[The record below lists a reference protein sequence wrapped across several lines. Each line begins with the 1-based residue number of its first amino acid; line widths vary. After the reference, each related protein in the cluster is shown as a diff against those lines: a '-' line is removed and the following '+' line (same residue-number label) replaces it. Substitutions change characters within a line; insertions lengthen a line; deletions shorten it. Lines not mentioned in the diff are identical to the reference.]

1 MASYSVELTR
11 TAEKQLRRIAK
22 RDRNRLVEAIRGLA
36 DSPRPHGARHGARK
50 LQGYDDVYRIRV
62 GQYRVVYEVFD
73 DRVIVIVLKVGHRKD
88 I

>member
-22 RDRNRLVEAIRGLA
+22 RDRNRLVEAIRGLV
-36 DSPRPHGARHGARK
+36 DRPRPHGARK
-50 LQGYDDVYRIRV
+50 LQGYDHVYRIRV
-62 GQYRVVYEVFD
+62 GQYRVVYEILE

-88 I
+88 IYK

>member
-1 MASYSVELTR
+1 MASYSVEVTR

-22 RDRNRLVEAIRGLA
+22 RDRSRLVEAIQGLA
-36 DSPRPHGARHGARK
+36 DRPRPHGARK

-62 GQYRVVYEVFD
+62 GQYRVVYEVFE

-88 I
+88 IYK

>member
-22 RDRNRLVEAIRGLA
+22 RDRNRLVGAIRSLA
-36 DSPRPHGARHGARK
+36 DRPRPHGARK
-50 LQGYDDVYRIRV
+50 LQGYNDVYRIRV
-62 GQYRVVYEVFD
+62 GQCRVVYEVFD

-88 I
+88 IYK

>member
-22 RDRNRLVEAIRGLA
+22 RDRNRLVEAIHGLA
-36 DSPRPHGARHGARK
+36 DKPRPHGARK

-73 DRVIVIVLKVGHRKD
+73 DRVILIVLKVGHRKD
-88 I
+88 IYK

>member
-22 RDRNRLVEAIRGLA
+22 RDRSRLVEAIHSLTDR
-36 DSPRPHGARHGARK
+36 PRPHGARK

-62 GQYRVVYEVFD
+62 GQYRVVYEILE

-88 I
+88 IYK

>member
-22 RDRNRLVEAIRGLA
+22 RHRNRLVEAIHDLVDR
-36 DSPRPHGARHGARK
+36 PRPHGARK

-62 GQYRVVYEVFD
+62 GQYRVVYEILE
-73 DRVIVIVLKVGHRKD
+73 DRVIVIVLKLGHRKD
-88 I
+88 IYK

>member
-22 RDRNRLVEAIRGLA
+22 RDRSRLVEAMHGLA
-36 DSPRPHGARHGARK
+36 DRPRHRGGRK
-50 LQGYDDVYRIRV
+50 LQGYDDVYRIRM
-62 GQYRVVYEVFD
+62 GQYRIVYEILE

-88 I
+88 IYK

>member
-1 MASYSVELTR
+1 MASYSVEVTR

-22 RDRNRLVEAIRGLA
+22 RDRSRLVEAIQGLA
-36 DSPRPHGARHGARK
+36 DRPRPHSARK

-62 GQYRVVYEVFD
+62 GQYRVVYEVFE

-88 I
+88 IYK

>member
-11 TAEKQLRRIAK
+11 TAEKRLRRIAK
-22 RDRNRLVEAIRGLA
+22 RDRNRLVEAIQRLA
-36 DSPRPHGARHGARK
+36 DRPRPHGARK

-62 GQYRVVYEVFD
+62 GQYRVVYEILE

-88 I
+88 IYK

>member
-36 DSPRPHGARHGARK
+36 DAPRPNGARK
-50 LQGYDDVYRIRV
+50 LQGYDEVYRIRV
-62 GQYRVVYEVFD
+62 GRYRVIYEVFD
-73 DRVIVIVLKVGHRKD
+73 DRVVVIVLKVGHRKD
-88 I
+88 IYK

>member
-36 DSPRPHGARHGARK
+36 DRPRPHGARK
-50 LQGYDDVYRIRV
+50 LQGYDDVYRVRV
-62 GQYRVVYEVFD
+62 RQYRVVYEVID
-73 DRVIVIVLKVGHRKD
+73 DRGLVIVLKVGHRKELSH
-88 I
+88 

>member
-1 MASYSVELTR
+1 MASYNVELTR

-22 RDRNRLVEAIRGLA
+22 RDRNRLVEEIRGLA
-36 DSPRPHGARHGARK
+36 DRPRPHGARK

-88 I
+88 IYR

>member
-1 MASYSVELTR
+1 MASYNVELTR

-22 RDRNRLVEAIRGLA
+22 RDRNRMVEAIRGLA
-36 DSPRPHGARHGARK
+36 DSPRPHGARK

-62 GQYRVVYEVFD
+62 GRSRVVYEVFD

-88 I
+88 IYK

>member
-22 RDRNRLVEAIRGLA
+22 RDRNRVVEAIRGLA
-36 DSPRPHGARHGARK
+36 ERPRPRGVRA
-50 LQGYDDVYRIRV
+50 LEGYDDVYRIRV
-62 GQYRVVYEVFD
+62 GQYRVVYEVLE
-73 DRVIVIVLKVGHRKD
+73 DRVLVIVLKVGQRKD

>member
-1 MASYSVELTR
+1 MASYNVELTR

-22 RDRNRLVEAIRGLA
+22 RARNRLVEAIRGLA
-36 DSPRPHGARHGARK
+36 DRPRPIGARK

-62 GQYRVVYEVFD
+62 GQYRVVYEVRD

-88 I
+88 IYK

>member
-1 MASYSVELTR
+1 MASYNVELTR

-22 RDRNRLVEAIRGLA
+22 RDRNRMVEAIRGLA
-36 DSPRPHGARHGARK
+36 DRPRPQGARK

-62 GQYRVVYEVFD
+62 GRYRVVYEVFD

-88 I
+88 IYK